1 MQNETIYAL
10 LVGVGDYRNM
20 NTENL
25 SSYQNDV
32 KLMKA
37 ALQSGLNVSGEHIR
51 MMTGEKQSGLVTVS
65 DFARSIASFHQL
77 LKTED
82 TFVLYFSGHGS
93 DQNLVYSDGSIALQS
108 VIDFTE
114 KLPAKNKIVIL
125 DCCYSGD
132 FRASGAKQ
140 LNFEQSLSEFVGH
153 GIAVM
158 ASSAADEVSRLGT
171 DGKYS
176 LFTSAL
182 ATAMTQN
189 RGKRKGYRSLYELNE
204 EVQRLLDCW
213 NKQYPEKAQH
223 SVFRSRM
230 GGTIYFPV
238 ETHQEKQA
246 REKEQREIMWKT
258 ADYQVIQ
265 VKDISTR
272 QMKRLS
278 AFIVCHDHTDMT
290 KLADYTKEIAGR
302 LRARAVWCYFGA
314 DDRDI
319 QNSLHYAYTIWAA
332 DAEIKRLYFK
342 EHHDAREIQGI
353 YVWENSCYEMLKQM
367 QEPSMTREEFILTN
381 KKLLA
386 LIVSKAEAYIVDLQE
401 VANRTLDLHEMKERY
416 RTWSLEVRKLY
427 LELTD
432 GDIAPEDLHDWSEEI
447 LNLAGWVLDLGLW
460 LEYKQ
465 SSDEISE
472 SELWLIKRTV
482 GEYCE
487 SLEKARKMTLKE

>member
-1 MQNETIYAL
+1 MQNEMIYAL
-10 LVGVGDYRNM
+10 LIGVGDYRNM

-25 SSYQNDV
+25 SSYQNDTE
-32 KLMKA
+32 LLKA
-37 ALQSGLNVSGEHIR
+37 ALQCGLNVPADHIR
-51 MMTGEKQSGLVTVS
+51 MMTGENNRGLVTVS

-77 LKTED
+77 LNAED
-82 TFVLYFSGHGS
+82 TFVLYFSGHGA
-93 DQNLVYSDGSIALQS
+93 DQNLVYSDGLIELQS

-132 FRASGAKQ
+132 FHAGGAKQ
-140 LNFEQSLSEFVGH
+140 LAFEQSLSEFVGH

-158 ASSAADEVSRLGT
+158 ASSAADEVSRLGI

-176 LFTSAL
+176 IFTSAL
-182 ATAMTQN
+182 ATAMMQN

-204 EVQRLLDCW
+204 DVQFLLDRW
-213 NKQYPEKAQH
+213 NRQYPEKAQH

-238 ETHQEKQA
+238 ETH
-246 REKEQREIMWKT
+246 REKKKQEIVWET
-258 ADYQVIQ
+258 ADYQVIR
-265 VKDISTR
+265 VKDISTH

-278 AFIVCHDHTDMT
+278 AFIVCRDHTDMT
-290 KLADYTKEIAGR
+290 KLTEYTKEIAGK

-314 DDRDI
+314 DERDI
-319 QNSLHYAYTIWAA
+319 QNSLHYAYAIWTA
-332 DAEIKRLYFK
+332 DAEAKKLYFQK
-342 EHHDAREIQGI
+342 NASAQEIQGI

-401 VANRTLDLHEMKERY
+401 VANRLLNLREMQERY

-427 LELTD
+427 LKLTD

-460 LEYKQ
+460 LEKKQ
-465 SSDEISE
+465 GKGEIGE
-472 SELWLIKRTV
+472 NELWLIKRTV
-482 GEYCE
+482 SEYYE
-487 SLEKARKMTLKE
+487 SLEKIRKITWNE